1 LNLAISVKK
10 VQFYNNAYLNFLF
23 LWILDTKSAPMTTP
37 IKPIS
42 HFRRQRY
49 YFLMT
54 YANKSVFFGKIGKI
68 RHQNSRINLFI
79 PNNFSIFAADFGEVA
94 WR

>member
-10 VQFYNNAYLNFLF
+10 VQFYNNAYLNFL
-23 LWILDTKSAPMTTP
+23 WILDTKSVPITAP
-37 IKPIS
+37 IKPIYQ
-42 HFRRQRY
+42 FRRQRY

-54 YANKSVFFGKIGKI
+54 YANKSDFFGKIGKI
-68 RHQNSRINLFI
+68 RHQNSIINLFI

-94 WR
+94 WK